1 MNGTKHVNCAV
12 LHQIIVGFHAIVDSS
27 DLGVQ
32 KVFEVLCFFSEC
44 AGK

>member
-1 MNGTKHVNCAV
+1 MNVTKHANFAV
-12 LHQIIVGFHAIVDSS
+12 LRQIIVGFHAIVDSS

-32 KVFEVLCFFSEC
+32 KVFEVLCFFREC